1 MIKKIQ
7 SLLFSGQKNKED
19 QKKVAKANQDTIE
32 QFIEGDNLP
41 IDEFS
46 KKHEIDKR
54 KEPPIEEIDSLINLY
69 SEGKFSETLS
79 LINELLNQ
87 FPYSVD
93 LHNIAGASNAAL
105 KNFDASINNYKHA
118 IKINPDFADAHNNI
132 GNAFL
137 GKGDLDEAIAS
148 YKKATLV
155 NPDYT
160 EAYLNL
166 GNAFMDKGMMDDAIV
181 NYKES
186 IKTNPNLAITYHLI
200 ANALRIKG
208 DLENAIANYKKAT
221 QIYPD
226 YTEAYLNLGNVLMQ
240 QDMLDEAINNY
251 KKVIKINPDNA
262 EAFNNLG
269 NALQVKGD
277 LEDAIDNYNQ
287 AIIINPDYAAA
298 FNNLGSALRGM
309 GVLDD
314 SINSFKHAINLKPNY
329 VDAYS
334 NMGEALQASGRFNEA
349 IKSCQQAIKIDPNF
363 SGAYYNLGNV
373 LMDIGELEKSI
384 DSYKQTIRLRPN
396 YAEAYN
402 NLGIALQDSGYPWV
416 SIDCYK
422 HAIKIKPDYTLAF
435 RNLSNIY
442 KFKKNDNYFI
452 EMQSLF
458 QEPSISDEQRCELN
472 FALSKASEDLN
483 EVSQSFNY
491 LKMGN
496 ELRKKILSYDI
507 EQDMELFS
515 QLQKAYPSIALNSS
529 VEQSELKPIF
539 ILGMPRSGTT
549 LVEQIVSSHSEVTGA
564 GELDYIDSFGESIA
578 RGKIKP
584 SIDVI
589 SNFQKNYIKALKI
602 KSNGKSIITDKMPQN
617 FLYIGLI
624 FSAFP
629 DAKVIHVNRDP
640 AATCWSNYKHYFTS
654 EGLGYAYDVDDI
666 VRYFGLYKDLMQ
678 FWRNHYKDRIYELNY
693 DNLTINQEQETR
705 SLIEYLELKWESECL
720 SPQKNKRSVRTAS
733 QQQVRQKV
741 YQGSSKQWHKFE
753 PFLNGKLDRLT

>member
-1 MIKKIQ
+1 MIKKTKP
-7 SLLFSGQKNKED
+7 LLFSGQKNKED
-19 QKKVAKANQDTIE
+19 QKKAAKTNEDTIE

-240 QDMLDEAINNY
+240 QDMPDEAIENY
-251 KKVIKINPDNA
+251 KKVIEINPDYA
-262 EAFNNLG
+262 DAFNNLG
-269 NALQVKGD
+269 NALQVKGEI
-277 LEDAIDNYNQ
+277 EDAIDNYNQ
-287 AIIINPDYAAA
+287 AIIINPEYAEA
-298 FNNLGSALRGM
+298 FNNLGSALRGTGM
-309 GVLDD
+309 LDD
-314 SINSFKHAINLKPNY
+314 SINSFKHAIKLKPNY

-334 NMGEALQASGRFNEA
+334 NMGEALHTSGRFKEA

-363 SGAYYNLGNV
+363 SGAYYNLGNSLV
-373 LMDIGELEKSI
+373 DLGQIK
-384 DSYKQTIRLRPN
+384 
-396 YAEAYN
+396 EA
-402 NLGIALQDSGYPWV
+402 L
-416 SIDCYK
+416 DCYK
-422 HAIKIKPDYTLAF
+422 EAIKIKP
-435 RNLSNIY
+435 
-442 KFKKNDNYFI
+442 NYV
-452 EMQSLF
+452 EA
-458 QEPSISDEQRCELN
+458 CLN
-472 FALSKASEDLN
+472 
-483 EVSQSFNY
+483 
-491 LKMGN
+491 MGN
-496 ELRKKILSYDI
+496 ALRDL
-507 EQDMELFS
+507 
-515 QLQKAYPSIALNSS
+515 
-529 VEQSELKPIF
+529 
-539 ILGMPRSGTT
+539 
-549 LVEQIVSSHSEVTGA
+549 
-564 GELDYIDSFGESIA
+564 GELDSALKLFKHA
-578 RGKIKP
+578 VKIKP
-584 SIDVI
+584 DYSDAHYNQSLVYLYKQNFKKGWFKYEWRLERLEYTFDHQMSKKTRWNGSKKGRVLLWPEQGIGDEVMFSSIISELYKKTDKLLVQADERLIPLFKRSFSKDIEFYSSKKSIDENDYDYHIPYGSLPEYFRQTIESFEI
-589 SNFQKNYIKALKI
+589 SSKGWLKASDLKVKDLKSKLITEDSQNLIGISWHSTAKRTGFQKR
-602 KSNGKSIITDKMPQN
+602 SISLNQLATSLHSENVK
-617 FLYIGLI
+617 LI
-624 FSAFP
+624 SLQ
-629 DAKVIHVNRDP
+629 
-640 AATCWSNYKHYFTS
+640 Y
-654 EGLGYAYDVDDI
+654 GDVDDEI
-666 VRYFGLYKDLMQ
+666 ENLFAETGIKVIQVKDINNMDDIDNFAALISACDKVVSIDNSTVHLAGALGKDTQVILPYSCDWRWGEALEKSYWYSSLKLYRQSK
-678 FWRNHYKDRIYELNY
+678 NN
-693 DNLTINQEQETR
+693 NLENVI
-705 SLIEYLELKWESECL
+705 
-720 SPQKNKRSVRTAS
+720 S
-733 QQQVRQKV
+733 Q
-741 YQGSSKQWHKFE
+741 
-753 PFLNGKLDRLT
+753 L

>member
-19 QKKVAKANQDTIE
+19 QKKAAKANEDTIE

-208 DLENAIANYKKAT
+208 DLESAIANYKKAT

-240 QDMLDEAINNY
+240 QDMPDEAIDNY
-251 KKVIKINPDNA
+251 KKVIEINPDYA
-262 EAFNNLG
+262 DAFNNLG
-269 NALQVKGD
+269 NALQVKGEI
-277 LEDAIDNYNQ
+277 EDAIDNYNQ
-287 AIIINPDYAAA
+287 AIIINPDYAEA
-298 FNNLGSALRGM
+298 FNNLGSALRGISK
-309 GVLDD
+309 LDD
-314 SINSFKHAINLKPNY
+314 SINSFKRAIKLKPNY

-334 NMGEALQASGRFNEA
+334 NMGEALQASGRFKEA

-363 SGAYYNLGNV
+363 SGAYYNLGNSMV
-373 LMDIGELEKSI
+373 NVGQIKEALDCYNKAIKIKPNYPEAFLNMGNALRDMGEL
-384 DSYKQTIRLRPN
+384 DSSLKFF
-396 YAEAYN
+396 
-402 NLGIALQDSGYPWV
+402 
-416 SIDCYK
+416 K
-422 HAIKIKPDYTLAF
+422 HAIKIKPDYSDAYYNESL
-435 RNLSNIY
+435 LHLY
-442 KFKKNDNYFI
+442 KKNFKKGW
-452 EMQSLF
+452 
-458 QEPSISDEQRCELN
+458 
-472 FALSKASEDLN
+472 SKYE
-483 EVSQSFNY
+483 
-491 LKMGN
+491 
-496 ELRKKILSYDI
+496 
-507 EQDMELFS
+507 
-515 QLQKAYPSIALNSS
+515 
-529 VEQSELKPIF
+529 
-539 ILGMPRSGTT
+539 
-549 LVEQIVSSHSEVTGA
+549 
-564 GELDYIDSFGESIA
+564 
-578 RGKIKP
+578 
-584 SIDVI
+584 
-589 SNFQKNYIKALKI
+589 
-602 KSNGKSIITDKMPQN
+602 
-617 FLYIGLI
+617 
-624 FSAFP
+624 
-629 DAKVIHVNRDP
+629 
-640 AATCWSNYKHYFTS
+640 
-654 EGLGYAYDVDDI
+654 
-666 VRYFGLYKDLMQ
+666 
-678 FWRNHYKDRIYELNY
+678 WR
-693 DNLTINQEQETR
+693 
-705 SLIEYLELKWESECL
+705 
-720 SPQKNKRSVRTAS
+720 
-733 QQQVRQKV
+733 
-741 YQGSSKQWHKFE
+741 
-753 PFLNGKLDRLT
+753 LDRLEYTFDLQKSEKARWKESKKGRVLLWPEQGIGDEVMFSSIIPELYKKTDKLLVQADERLIPLFKRSFSKDIEFYSSIKCIDENDYDYHIPYGSLPEYFRQTIESFENSSKGWLKASDLKTKDLRSKLLIEDSQNLIGISWHSTAKRTGFQNRSISLNHLATSLYSKNVRLISLQYGDVDNEIENLFAETGIKVIQVKDINNMNDIDDLAALISACDKVVSIDNSTAHLAGALGKDTQVILPYSCDWRWGEALEKSYWYSSLKLYRQSQNNDLESLVSQL

>member
-19 QKKVAKANQDTIE
+19 QKNVAKANQDTIE

-166 GNAFMDKGMMDDAIV
+166 GNAFMDKGMMDDAID

-186 IKTNPNLAITYHLI
+186 IKTNPNLAITYYLI
-200 ANALRIKG
+200 ANALQIKG
-208 DLENAIANYKKAT
+208 DVENAIANYKKAT

-240 QDMLDEAINNY
+240 QDMPDEAIDNY
-251 KKVIKINPDNA
+251 KKVIEINPDYA
-262 EAFNNLG
+262 DAFNNLG

-277 LEDAIDNYNQ
+277 IEDAIDNYNQ
-287 AIIINPDYAAA
+287 AIIINPNYAEA

-309 GVLDD
+309 SMLDD
-314 SINSFKHAINLKPNY
+314 SINSFKRAIKLKPNY

-334 NMGEALQASGRFNEA
+334 NMGEALQASGRFKEA
-349 IKSCQQAIKIDPNF
+349 IKSCQQAIKIDPNC
-363 SGAYYNLGNV
+363 SGAYYNLGNSLV
-373 LMDIGELEKSI
+373 DVGQIKEALDCYNKAIKIKPNYPEAFLNMGNALRDLGEL
-384 DSYKQTIRLRPN
+384 DS
-396 YAEAYN
+396 
-402 NLGIALQDSGYPWV
+402 ALKFF
-416 SIDCYK
+416 K
-422 HAIKIKPDYTLAF
+422 HAIKIRPDYSDAYYNESLMH
-435 RNLSNIY
+435 LY
-442 KFKKNDNYFI
+442 KKNFKKGWSKYEWRLERLEYTFDLQMSEKTRWKESKKGRVLLWPEQGI
-452 EMQSLF
+452 G
-458 QEPSISDEQRCELN
+458 DE
-472 FALSKASEDLN
+472 
-483 EVSQSFNY
+483 V
-491 LKMGN
+491 M
-496 ELRKKILSYDI
+496 
-507 EQDMELFS
+507 FS
-515 QLQKAYPSIALNSS
+515 
-529 VEQSELKPIF
+529 
-539 ILGMPRSGTT
+539 
-549 LVEQIVSSHSEVTGA
+549 
-564 GELDYIDSFGESIA
+564 
-578 RGKIKP
+578 
-584 SIDVI
+584 
-589 SNFQKNYIKALKI
+589 
-602 KSNGKSIITDKMPQN
+602 SIITELYKKTDKLLVQADERLIPLFKRSFSKDIEFYSSTKCIDENDYDYHIPYGSLPEYFRQTIESFENSSNGWLKASDLKTKDLRSRLLLEDSQN
-617 FLYIGLI
+617 LIGISWHTTGKGTGFRKRSISLNHLATSLYSKNVRLI
-624 FSAFP
+624 SLQYGDVDNEIENLFAETGI
-629 DAKVIHVNRDP
+629 KVIQVKDINNMNDIDDL
-640 AATCWSNYKHYFTS
+640 AALISACDKVVSIDNSTAHLA
-654 EGLGYAYDVDDI
+654 GALGKDTQVILPYSCDWRWGEALEKSYW
-666 VRYFGLYKDLMQ
+666 YSSLKLYRQSQNNDL
-678 FWRNHYKDRIYELNY
+678 E
-693 DNLTINQEQETR
+693 
-705 SLIEYLELKWESECL
+705 SL
-720 SPQKNKRSVRTAS
+720 VS
-733 QQQVRQKV
+733 Q
-741 YQGSSKQWHKFE
+741 
-753 PFLNGKLDRLT
+753 L

>member
-19 QKKVAKANQDTIE
+19 QKKAAKANEDTIE

-54 KEPPIEEIDSLINLY
+54 KEPPTEEMDSLINLY

-79 LINELLNQ
+79 LINELLIQ

-240 QDMLDEAINNY
+240 QDMPDEAIDNY
-251 KKVIKINPDNA
+251 KKVIEINPDYA
-262 EAFNNLG
+262 DAFNNLG

-277 LEDAIDNYNQ
+277 IEDAIDNYNQ
-287 AIIINPDYAAA
+287 AIIINPNYAEA
-298 FNNLGSALRGM
+298 FNNLGSALRGK
-309 GVLDD
+309 GKLDD
-314 SINSFKHAINLKPNY
+314 SINSFKRAIKLKPSY

-334 NMGEALQASGRFNEA
+334 NMGEALQASGRFKEA

-363 SGAYYNLGNV
+363 SGAYYNLGNSMV
-373 LMDIGELEKSI
+373 NVGQIKEALDCYNKAIKIKPNYPEAFLNMGNALRDMGEL
-384 DSYKQTIRLRPN
+384 DSSLKFF
-396 YAEAYN
+396 
-402 NLGIALQDSGYPWV
+402 
-416 SIDCYK
+416 K
-422 HAIKIKPDYTLAF
+422 HAIKIKPDYSDAYYNESLVH
-435 RNLSNIY
+435 LY
-442 KFKKNDNYFI
+442 KKNFKKGWSKYEWRLERREYTFDLQTSKKTRWKESKKGRVLLWPEQGI
-452 EMQSLF
+452 G
-458 QEPSISDEQRCELN
+458 DE
-472 FALSKASEDLN
+472 
-483 EVSQSFNY
+483 V
-491 LKMGN
+491 M
-496 ELRKKILSYDI
+496 
-507 EQDMELFS
+507 FS
-515 QLQKAYPSIALNSS
+515 
-529 VEQSELKPIF
+529 
-539 ILGMPRSGTT
+539 
-549 LVEQIVSSHSEVTGA
+549 
-564 GELDYIDSFGESIA
+564 
-578 RGKIKP
+578 
-584 SIDVI
+584 
-589 SNFQKNYIKALKI
+589 
-602 KSNGKSIITDKMPQN
+602 SIITELYKKTDKLLVQADERLIPLFKRSFSKDIEFYSSIKCIDENDYDYHIPYGSLPEYFRQTIESFENSSKGWLQASDLKTKDLRSKLLLEDNQN
-617 FLYIGLI
+617 LIGISWHSTAKRTGLQKRSMSLNHLATSLYSKNVRLI
-624 FSAFP
+624 SLQYGDVDNEIENLFAETGI
-629 DAKVIHVNRDP
+629 KVIQVKDINNMNDIDDL
-640 AATCWSNYKHYFTS
+640 AALISACDKVVSIDNSTAHLA
-654 EGLGYAYDVDDI
+654 GALGKDTQVILPYSCDWRWGDALEKSYW
-666 VRYFGLYKDLMQ
+666 YSSLKLYRQSQNNDL
-678 FWRNHYKDRIYELNY
+678 E
-693 DNLTINQEQETR
+693 
-705 SLIEYLELKWESECL
+705 SL
-720 SPQKNKRSVRTAS
+720 VS
-733 QQQVRQKV
+733 Q
-741 YQGSSKQWHKFE
+741 
-753 PFLNGKLDRLT
+753 L